1 MNKYQL
7 WQMDPRDAL
16 LHEHR
21 AVYRR
26 RWTLSVTKWT
36 MSSVESR
43 AGFKGAG
50 ANWAVA
56 QGLHKKTVKMIT

>member
-1 MNKYQL
+1 
-7 WQMDPRDAL
+7 
-16 LHEHR
+16 
-21 AVYRR
+21 
-26 RWTLSVTKWT
+26 

-56 QGLHKKTVKMIT
+56 QGLHKKTAKNSKNDYLRKLNNTF